1 MERRTAQPRPNWQ
14 QIVEEQG
21 IVYPLTRYPD
31 GSLRPYWDESAYYV
45 FSLSEVEALEDVVEE
60 LHSMCLVAA
69 AHIVEQDRYAELGIT
84 DRRLAGLV
92 AQSWRRRDELPS
104 LYGRFDLRYDG
115 SGPAKMLEYNADT
128 PTSLVEAASAQWF
141 WMEDRFPG
149 ADQWNSLHERLVDAW
164 RRQAALLPPGPLHFA
179 HSEGDELGEDLMT
192 VAYLRETAEQAGI
205 DTEALSVEQIGWD
218 RLTGRFVDERL
229 RFIRSCFKLYP
240 WEWLATDRF
249 GPQVLDTLDNGGGT
263 GTTCWIEPAWKMLLS
278 NKALLAIL
286 WELFPGH
293 PNLLPSYLDGPRE
306 LAAPGSG
313 EAAASG
319 PGGAGVSGPGG
330 AGVSGSGEAGVS
342 GSGEVAAGGGG
353 HGYVA
358 KPLLGREG
366 DGVTVHEP
374 GSPAVL
380 RDEPC
385 CYQELAPLPDFDGNR
400 VVLGAWVVED
410 EAAGLGIR
418 ESAGLVTDEY
428 ARFLPHVIL

>member
-1 MERRTAQPRPNWQ
+1 MERRTARPRPDWQ
-14 QIVEEQG
+14 RTVEEQG
-21 IVYPLTRYPD
+21 IVFPLTRYPD

-45 FSLSEVEALEDVVEE
+45 FSLSEVEALEEVVEE
-60 LHSMCLVAA
+60 LHTMSLAAA
-69 AHIVEQDRYAELGIT
+69 AHIVERDRFAELGIT
-84 DRRLAGLV
+84 DRRLAGLI
-92 AQSWRRRDELPS
+92 ARSWQRRSELPS

-115 SGPAKMLEYNADT
+115 TGPAKMLEYNADT

-149 ADQWNSLHERLVDAW
+149 ADQWNSLHERLVAAW
-164 RRQAALLPPGPLHFA
+164 RRQAALLPPGPLHFV
-179 HSEGDELGEDLMT
+179 HSDGDELGEDLMT
-192 VAYLRETAEQAGI
+192 VAYLRETAAQAGI
-205 DTEALSVEQIGWD
+205 ETEALSVERIGWD
-218 RLTGRFVDERL
+218 RLSGRFVDERL

-249 GPQVLDTLDNGGGT
+249 GPHVLDTLDNGGGT

-286 WELFPGH
+286 WELYPGH
-293 PNLLPSYLDGPRE
+293 PNLLPSHLDGPRE
-306 LAAPGSG
+306 LAASG
-313 EAAASG
+313 
-319 PGGAGVSGPGG
+319 
-330 AGVSGSGEAGVS
+330 
-342 GSGEVAAGGGG
+342 
-353 HGYVA
+353 GYAA

-366 DGVTVHEP
+366 AGITLHEP
-374 GSPAVL
+374 GGPAVP

-418 ESAGLVTDEY
+418 ESAGPVTDEY